1 MADLAN
7 IMEWTFV
14 SETTVPKEVQ
24 EILVPGEEAH
34 AAYKTIRDVAVITN
48 KRIIISDKQG
58 ITGKK
63 VEVYTIPFK
72 SIVMYSSENAGL
84 LMSTRAGTVDT
95 GGQVQTQSQTGV
107 DIRKLDRLTV
117 RLFCNES
124 ETAKTPYLMDTASLL
139 FSSRMTLPYPSMLLS
154 APGIV
159 SPQFVVDILV
169 LIGPHS
175 HSSLSMARR
184 RRCSSLRL
192 CELFQN
198 CSDVIIF
205 RMRFTC
211 PAPPG
216 TVSNST
222 IVRVPSGRT

>member
-1 MADLAN
+1 MQAETTGSKAAALPAQPRRSLRITILGKKCGGMHVADLAN

-84 LMSTRAGTVDT
+84 LDVNAELELWTRVGKFKLNLKR
-95 GGQVQTQSQTGV
+95 GV
-107 DIRKLDRLTV
+107 DIRKLDRLIGQ
-117 RLFCNES
+117 
-124 ETAKTPYLMDTASLL
+124 A
-139 FSSRMTLPYPSMLLS
+139 
-154 APGIV
+154 
-159 SPQFVVDILV
+159 IL
-169 LIGPHS
+169 
-175 HSSLSMARR
+175 
-184 RRCSSLRL
+184 
-192 CELFQN
+192 
-198 CSDVIIF
+198 
-205 RMRFTC
+205 
-211 PAPPG
+211 
-216 TVSNST
+216 
-222 IVRVPSGRT
+222 